1 MEAMNEPQDH
11 VLQLEQPRVYTRSN
25 WQNFV
30 RWFALAAIVV
40 LDLSCVVSSF
50 QHIATGPPLAYYGK
64 QLIGYCLLLL
74 CNCVVLPS
82 IILEARKVEVFED
95 RLVIHNLLYKVTL
108 TWNEIRKIIAPVY
121 LKFAVLRTAK
131 FFHLINK
138 RDVERFHDL
147 IQIIRDKAG
156 DA

>member
-1 MEAMNEPQDH
+1 MNEPQDH
-11 VLQLEQPRVYTRSN
+11 VLQLEQPRVYTRSR
-25 WQNFV
+25 WQNIV
-30 RWFALAAIVV
+30 RWFAFAAIVT
-40 LDLSCVVSSF
+40 LDASCIISSLM
-50 QHIATGPPLAYYGK
+50 HIATGPALPYYGK

-74 CNCVVLPS
+74 CNAVVLPS
-82 IILEARKVEVFED
+82 IVLEARKVEVFED

-108 TWNEIRKIIAPVY
+108 TWMEVRKVFSPIY
-121 LKFAVLRTAK
+121 LKFAVVHTAK

-156 DA
+156 DVEKP